1 MKALKVIGRILLT
14 IIFIVLIFCIVV
26 VCTYTL
32 GSPKIDKG
40 SDSRSIITGPWES
53 QSVEGE
59 DTYKFVFS
67 QSGEFVVEINGEQ
80 AADGYFKIQEGS
92 TGSGK
97 LKLFMLPGHH
107 TAAFDKYVK
116 YKVLGE
122 ISYSGLSCR
131 LTENDEIDKDNPP
144 QSSFMLKAQDG
155 VSKNVTVKC
164 EMSEVTIDLFSS
176 DHDLTKDAK

>member
-14 IIFIVLIFCIVV
+14 VIFIVLIFCIVV

-32 GSPKIDKG
+32 GTPKIDKG

-53 QSVEGE
+53 LSVKGE
-59 DTYKFVFS
+59 DTYKFTFT
-67 QSGEFVVEINGEQ
+67 QGGEFVVEINGEQ

-107 TAAFDKYVK
+107 TAAFEKYVK

-122 ISYSGLSCR
+122 ISYSGLKCELSK
-131 LTENDEIDKDNPP
+131 EDKIDKENPP
-144 QSSFMLKAQDG
+144 QSTFLLKAQDG
-155 VSKNVTVKC
+155 ASENVSVKC
-164 EMSEVTIDLFSS
+164 EMNEVTIDLYSS
-176 DHDLTKDAK
+176 EHDLTKNTN